1 MYNYMIT
8 APLRPHQRTSIIYK
22 YFLQGKDM
30 TLSQGIHELWFWE
43 TLQSLN
49 TSRYTIIVFR
59 YVLSQ
64 FCFKYYLNEIRPR
77 FLTSSIKQLAT
88 LPTTFNLYTS
98 LNKTNTQL
106 FPFVLCVP
114 CRILCSFFCFVMH
127 DTKIP
132 VN

>member
-49 TSRYTIIVFR
+49 TSGYTIIVFR
-59 YVLSQ
+59 YDSVS
-64 FCFKYYLNEIRPR
+64 
-77 FLTSSIKQLAT
+77 
-88 LPTTFNLYTS
+88 
-98 LNKTNTQL
+98 
-106 FPFVLCVP
+106 FVLNIIQMKQDLV
-114 CRILCSFFCFVMH
+114 F
-127 DTKIP
+127 
-132 VN
+132 